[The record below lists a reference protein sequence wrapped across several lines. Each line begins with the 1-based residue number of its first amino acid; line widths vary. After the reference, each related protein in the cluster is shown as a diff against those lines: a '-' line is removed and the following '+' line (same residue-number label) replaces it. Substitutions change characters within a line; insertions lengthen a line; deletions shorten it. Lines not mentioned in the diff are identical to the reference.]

1 MIDFTPVQEKQIPW
15 PEFAARLNRQDLI
28 DEVNQLTDTI
38 LEILVECSDF
48 AVAFAPHDPE
58 AHDPYAENPEDE
70 DLGWGLG
77 HLIAHI
83 TASNEESAFMGA
95 ELARGVEVEPR
106 RSRFEIDWEAITTLE
121 QARHRLQESRRMVL
135 ASLDVWPDEPHLQNA
150 YKTRSGLEVTP
161 MVRVLFGFSHAS
173 SHLAQIEEVI
183 RQAKEAKTK
192 SA

>member
-1 MIDFTPVQEKQIPW
+1 MTLPPQEK
-15 PEFAARLNRQDLI
+15 NRSPGQSSPPGLKQDLI
-28 DEVNQLTDTI
+28 DEINQLTDTI

-58 AHDPYAENPEDE
+58 AHDPYAEDPEDE

-83 TASNEESAFMGA
+83 TASNEEFAFIGA

-106 RSRFEIDWEAITTLE
+106 RSRFEVDWEQITTIE

-135 ASLDVWPDEPHLQNA
+135 ACLDIWPDEPHLDNFYPA
-150 YKTRSGLEVTP
+150 HSGMEIKP
-161 MVRVLFGFSHAS
+161 VLRLLLGLNHAS
-173 SHLAQIEEVI
+173 GHLAQIDEVI
-183 RQAKEAKTK
+183 RQAKAAK
-192 SA
+192 ANE